1 MPPPDDPPTLLLT
14 IDDVMRLTGYRSRSS
29 IYRLVRQQRCPAPVV
44 IGGGRVRWRSG
55 EIEHWLQGLPVQ
67 TYV

>member
-1 MPPPDDPPTLLLT
+1 MPPDDPAILLLT
-14 IDDVMRLTGYRSRSS
+14 IDDVMRLTGYKSRSS
-29 IYRLVRQQRCPAPVV
+29 IYRLVRQQRCPPPVV

-55 EIEHWLQGLPVQ
+55 EIEHWLQALPIQ